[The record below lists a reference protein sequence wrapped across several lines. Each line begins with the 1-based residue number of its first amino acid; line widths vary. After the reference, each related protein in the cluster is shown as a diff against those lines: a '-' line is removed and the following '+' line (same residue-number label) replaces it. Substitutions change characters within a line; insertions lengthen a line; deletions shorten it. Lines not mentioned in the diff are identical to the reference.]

1 VEAILSPTN
10 TATVETFPSCH
21 TSNLLKPPSWRQAVV
36 DLATS
41 QGAVMNMQK
50 QLCSTAVGGLLLI
63 FSVGCALDAQTRHE
77 QAFERT
83 LVVDGA
89 VNLDV
94 RTGSGTV
101 QFQSGPTGTV
111 RVVGRVQGNERWP
124 WQDLAA
130 RVRQIAGSPPIE
142 QQGNTIRMGGTPND
156 QLFRNI
162 SISYEIIAPFDTRL
176 RARSG
181 SGSHTIGNLRGP
193 VDVNTGSGGIRI
205 GHIGGDVQ
213 ASTGSGAIELQR
225 ADGGFA
231 ARTGSGTI
239 QAMAVTGPVRANT
252 GSGRIDIAQV
262 STNPVDVEAG
272 SGRITITGARAALRA
287 RSGSGSIDVAGSPG
301 QAWYVRTGS
310 GDVTLRLES
319 QASFTL
325 SAATGSGVI
334 ETTHPL
340 SMVGQVSRRRLQ
352 GTVRGGGANVDVSAG
367 SGSIRVQ

>member
-1 VEAILSPTN
+1 MKVHKRLGSAG
-10 TATVETFPSCH
+10 V
-21 TSNLLKPPSWRQAVV
+21 
-36 DLATS
+36 
-41 QGAVMNMQK
+41 GA
-50 QLCSTAVGGLLLI
+50 LLLM
-63 FSVGCALDAQTRHE
+63 FSVGCALDAQTRPE
-77 QAFERT
+77 QTFERT

-111 RVVGRVQGNERWP
+111 RVVGRIRGNELWP
-124 WQDLAA
+124 WQDVAA
-130 RVRQIAGSPPIE
+130 RVKQIAGNPPIE
-142 QQGNTIRMGGTPND
+142 QQGNTIRVGGMPND

-181 SGSHTIGNLRGP
+181 SGSHTIGDLRGP
-193 VDVNTGSGGIRI
+193 VDVNTGSGDIRI
-205 GHIGGDVQ
+205 GHIAGNVD
-213 ASTGSGAIELQR
+213 ALTGSGAVELQR
-225 ADGGFA
+225 ADGVFA

-239 QAMAVTGPVRANT
+239 QAMAVAGPVRANT
-252 GSGRIDIAQV
+252 GSGRIDVAQV
-262 STNPVDVEAG
+262 SASPVDVEAG
-272 SGRITITGARAALRA
+272 SGSISIRGARGALRA

-310 GDVTLRLES
+310 GDISLRLES

-325 SAATGSGVI
+325 SATTGSGVI

-340 SMVGQVSRRRLQ
+340 SVVGQVSRRRLE
-352 GTVRGGGANVDVSAG
+352 GTVRGGGAKVDVFAG